1 MGYIHASMT
10 ALLGIV
16 VEPMRK
22 ELMLNDTEISIVSG
36 LAFSVFFLLAGI
48 AIARWVDRGN
58 RRLILALG
66 VAVWSGAT
74 AATGYA
80 QDFYTLA
87 LCRMFVGIGEATV
100 FPVAL
105 SLLADLYPGPKL
117 TRSVSIFQASA
128 GVGVMIGSILAGV
141 MAAAFGWRTMFE
153 IFGVAGI
160 GLVLL
165 IALTMKPVE
174 RVATAGSTPQPDGG
188 FVVALRTIMAVPG
201 IGWLALG
208 YGASNMMLACL
219 PVWAPA
225 FLLRSHNVQLAEVGA
240 LVGPPAVI
248 GGIAGGV
255 LAGIVATRLIQRSGN
270 RWAGLI
276 VPIIA
281 LPLAAPAFA
290 LFLFA
295 PSLPLV
301 LLGIAT
307 MNFLLASSLGPCVAL
322 AVSMVAGTQ
331 RGVTSTLMLIVQN
344 LMAFAMGPLL
354 IGIVSDA
361 LAPTY
366 GGESL
371 RYALAL
377 MLAAPLAAS
386 LMLWLARRRIV
397 GGQISPT

>member
-1 MGYIHASMT
+1 
-10 ALLGIV
+10 
-16 VEPMRK
+16 
-22 ELMLNDTEISIVSG
+22 
-36 LAFSVFFLLAGI
+36 
-48 AIARWVDRGN
+48 
-58 RRLILALG
+58 
-66 VAVWSGAT
+66 
-74 AATGYA
+74 
-80 QDFYTLA
+80 
-87 LCRMFVGIGEATV
+87 
-100 FPVAL
+100 
-105 SLLADLYPGPKL
+105 
-117 TRSVSIFQASA
+117 
-128 GVGVMIGSILAGV
+128 
-141 MAAAFGWRTMFE
+141 MFE

>member
-1 MGYIHASMT
+1 MKGGGQFFHVGPFGDQFAHQRR
-10 ALLGIV
+10 GR
-16 VEPMRK
+16 RK
-22 ELMLNDTEISIVSG
+22 KV
-36 LAFSVFFLLAGI
+36 AR

-66 VAVWSGAT
+66 VALWSAAT
-74 AATGYA
+74 AATGWA

-87 LCRMFVGIGEATV
+87 LCRMLVGIGEATV

-117 TRSVSIFQASA
+117 TRTVSVFQASS
-128 GVGVMIGSILAGV
+128 GVGIMIGSVLAGIL
-141 MAAAFGWRTMFE
+141 AAAFGWRTMFE
-153 IFGVAGI
+153 IFGVAGLA
-160 GLVLL
+160 LVLL
-165 IALTMKPVE
+165 IALTMRPVP
-174 RVATAGSTPQPDGG
+174 RIVAPGSQAVADGG
-188 FVVALRTIMAVPG
+188 IVAAIRTILAIPG
-201 IGWLALG
+201 MGWLALG

-276 VPIIA
+276 VPVIA

-295 PSLPLV
+295 PTLPLV
-301 LLGIAT
+301 LLGIAL

-322 AVSMVAGTQ
+322 AVSLVAGSQ
-331 RGVTSTLMLIVQN
+331 RGVTSTLMLIAQN
-344 LMAFAMGPLL
+344 LMAFALGPLL
-354 IGIVSDA
+354 IGVVSDA
-361 LAPTY
+361 LVPTH
-366 GGESL
+366 GDESL

-386 LMLWLARRRIV
+386 LMLWLARRRIADE
-397 GGQISPT
+397 QIPQAQ